1 MVFKLESS
9 VGNLDPLQNVFQVPR
24 GLNRAGRGRAPRA
37 NWRRFGD
44 FGDAARTQFKVSRS
58 SFSEQGANVPGAV
71 DLLLGLSDEE
81 ATTRRYP
88 PLVYLANWKF
98 SLPLETLTA
107 AVDSKDTA
115 FGVFQKGQQLL
126 LDAVAGASDYCDGI
140 VLERA
145 FAWALS
151 CRARVQLPLR

>member
-1 MVFKLESS
+1 M
-9 VGNLDPLQNVFQVPR
+9 
-24 GLNRAGRGRAPRA
+24 
-37 NWRRFGD
+37 
-44 FGDAARTQFKVSRS
+44 RTQFKVSRS

-88 PLVYLANWKF
+88 PLVYLANRKF

-151 CRARVQLPLR
+151 CRAAKKDQQVGFTLGPHEFNFHCADLKDGKVP